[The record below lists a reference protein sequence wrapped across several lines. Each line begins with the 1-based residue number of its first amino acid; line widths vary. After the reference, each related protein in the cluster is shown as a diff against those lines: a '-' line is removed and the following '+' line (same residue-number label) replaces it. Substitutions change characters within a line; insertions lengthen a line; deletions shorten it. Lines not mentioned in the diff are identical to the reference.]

1 MLQKPYTTLESYYD
15 FWSHMESTGH
25 ATYFFTSLV
34 QKLNAAEK
42 KGLQIALGVT
52 SSSVLATLLLL
63 ALYYPVQPDD
73 PTLKSLIKKLG
84 LGGRAQKE
92 RASAAGGTSES
103 MTVET
108 LLELVGK
115 AEQTNTLISFV
126 ERCSDVEP
134 AASSSKSGRAG
145 GGGGGA
151 DPMEGGSIADCLL
164 AGFLHRRWCAS
175 RPDVAA
181 LLKTLLGILRLG
193 HPLLTSARAM
203 ALLLLL
209 RQLLA
214 SVSSLSD
221 EQLKEMRQAV
231 QPLLLWAQPLG
242 GEADRLLGLV
252 GAELRM
258 RTAASWLQMGGW
270 LSWAPGTP
278 ASLPASLPLGPLM
291 QAVGE
296 ACTVHFVL
304 NEYSDWGRAFRALLV
319 PPTAATAAS
328 AAAQRGVEAALVPML
343 QQTLAQAGP
352 APPGSPGDVGA
363 RVGGLSGPSLLRL
376 AAAAIALAREAPGCD
391 EAAVASGLSELL
403 ALAGKLVE
411 GEKCPSGGAGA
422 KAGGA
427 QGGAGKGGAGKGG
440 DGAAQAQAAGLPRV
454 PLTFRLLEGD
464 LDGAPSEAQVAP
476 SPRTS
481 PHAPT
486 RTRTPAPSSAAP
498 LGPAQPTP
506 PACPVA
512 PRSPRRPPVCRGRCA
527 RCARPPRCRATAATC
542 TTR

>member
-291 QAVGE
+291 QAAGE

-319 PPTAATAAS
+319 PPTAAAAAS

-411 GEKCPSGGAGA
+411 GEKCPMVGAGA

-427 QGGAGKGGAGKGG
+427 QGGAGKGGAGG

-464 LDGAPSEAQVAP
+464 LDGAPSEAQVTP